1 MTRQLV
7 VVSAG
12 LSSPSSTRLLADRI
26 AQAVESRVGA
36 RGEAMEVHHVELR
49 DLALPLAQAMTTG
62 GLPDPQLDEVKR
74 LVAQA
79 HGLVAVTPIFRASYS
94 GLFKMF
100 FDVLDD
106 EALIDLPVLI
116 AATAGTPRHSLVLD
130 HALRP
135 LFSYSR
141 AVVLPTGVFAAT
153 DDFGSGDTGGLESR
167 IASRLRDGDGTGGR
181 VRRGGGLPAHRAR
194 AGAASQL
201 RGPGSGHGLREPSQG
216 PRRLLTGW
224 PSSRRTH
231 RPPDLLICRMCHMSR
246 SRLSQRNR
254 LPPCRHPILPP
265 IVGCGH
271 GVRRRR

>member
-79 HGLVAVTPIFRASYS
+79 DGLVAVTPIFRASYS

-167 IASRLRDGDGTGGR
+167 IARAASEMATALVAESAGVEGF
-181 VRRGGGLPAHRAR
+181 LPTEPAR
-194 AGAASQL
+194 A
-201 RGPGSGHGLREPSQG
+201 
-216 PRRLLTGW
+216 PRRSGVDLGPVTNFASLLK
-224 PSSRRTH
+224 
-231 RPPDLLICRMCHMSR
+231 
-246 SRLSQRNR
+246 
-254 LPPCRHPILPP
+254 
-265 IVGCGH
+265 GH
-271 GVRRRR
+271 DGS

>member
-1 MTRQLV
+1 MPRQLV

-26 AQAVESRVGA
+26 AQAVESQVGA
-36 RGEAMEVHHVELR
+36 RGEALEVHHVELR

-74 LVAQA
+74 LVAGA
-79 HGLVAVTPIFRASYS
+79 DGLVAVTPIFRASYS

-141 AVVLPTGVFAAT
+141 AIVLPTGVFAAT
-153 DDFGSGDTGGLESR
+153 DDFGAGDTAGLESR
-167 IASRLRDGDGTGGR
+167 IA
-181 VRRGGGLPAHRAR
+181 RA
-194 AGAASQL
+194 AAEMADAL
-201 RGPGSGHGLREPSQG
+201 VAEPSG
-216 PRRLLTGW
+216 VEGFLPSEPARTPRRSGVDLGPVPDFASLLK
-224 PSSRRTH
+224 
-231 RPPDLLICRMCHMSR
+231 
-246 SRLSQRNR
+246 
-254 LPPCRHPILPP
+254 
-265 IVGCGH
+265 GH
-271 GVRRRR
+271 DGS